1 MAKNISATLLISMLL
16 MTMSNA
22 LSADQRVTASD
33 GREVLLKQDGS
44 WLYLSTDRFANTG
57 DGRQVRLKED
67 GSWTYDGNV
76 PLRSKTQVRTVALDI
91 KLQKVVVETYKK
103 KTQKSTR
110 IKTQTVFYV
119 LLNNSAHT
127 KQTISIQDSD
137 ISLLQVKDSNGKDYP
152 VLSIKPGMANIPPGE
167 KTTLVIRAEKS
178 PLLFDNVKSM
188 AIIFKRGI
196 FGIEKSLTLSQ
207 RKADFGEANVDGF
220 K

>member
-1 MAKNISATLLISMLL
+1 
-16 MTMSNA
+16 MSNA
-22 LSADQRVTASD
+22 LFADQKMTASD
-33 GREVLLKQDGS
+33 GREVLLKKDGS
-44 WLYLSTDRFANTG
+44 WLYLSTDRFANTE
-57 DGRQVRLKED
+57 DGRRVRLKED
-67 GSWTYDGNV
+67 GSWSYDGNA
-76 PLRSKTQVRTVALDI
+76 PLRSKIQVRTVALDM
-91 KLQKVVVETYKK
+91 KLQRVVVETYKK

-119 LLNNSAHT
+119 QLDNSAHA
-127 KQTISIQDSD
+127 KQPINIQGSD
-137 ISLLQVKDSNGKDYP
+137 ISLLEVIDSNGKDYP
-152 VLSIKPGMANIPPGE
+152 VLSIEPGMANIPPGE

-207 RKADFGEANVDGF
+207 RKTDFDEANVDGF